1 VQSIER
7 YTYEKFI
14 SQFLYLIKAV
24 KWRCT
29 RNLHVVHWETLS
41 YKLKE
46 AVYCANKYMPAE
58 KFRRMRFI
66 KILPTS
72 RRTSLISS
80 APSSFVQFCYTSR
93 FDWQLQKKDILCF
106 LILD

>member
-1 VQSIER
+1 VQSTER

-29 RNLHVVHWETLS
+29 RNLHVVHWETSS

-46 AVYCANKYMPAE
+46 AVYCANEYVPAE

-72 RRTSLISS
+72 RRTPLTSS
-80 APSSFVQFCYTSR
+80 ASLSFAQFCYTSR
-93 FDWQLQKKDILCF
+93 FDEVIAKEGHIVLCNSR
-106 LILD
+106 